1 MENQNHQGHESGT
14 HKEAHHEAHSGQS
27 HKADA
32 GNFFKD
38 LPPMPKID
46 FKSVNLKNLQNGLGD
61 IFEMVKMN
69 KAKMHEVAGREHEG
83 VGVALVYLL
92 ITELV
97 AAFGPVVFGY
107 QIPLLGSIH
116 MSWDRALLNFVLQ
129 AVVSVVG
136 IYFVQ
141 WVAQKFGGKG
151 SFTGYFRVMGYLSV
165 LGIFGFLTFLPII
178 GMLAGLWMLV
188 LAFVALKEIHQLSN
202 EKTVFTL
209 VVAAVVL
216 VVISTILGSF
226 GMSFGTMS
234 YYGGNAFTLN

>member
-69 KAKMHEVAGREHEG
+69 KAKMHEVAGRESEG

-92 ITELV
+92 VAELV
-97 AAFGPVVFGY
+97 ASLGPVVFGI
-107 QIPLLGSIH
+107 QIPLLGSFH
-116 MSWDRALLNFVLQ
+116 MPLGQALLNFVLQ
-129 AVVSVVG
+129 AVCSVVG
-136 IYFVQ
+136 LYFVQ
-141 WVAQKFGGKG
+141 WIALKFGGKG
-151 SFTGYFRVMGYLSV
+151 SFEGYFRVMGYLSV
-165 LGIFGFLTFLPII
+165 LSIFGFLTFLPII

-188 LAFVALKEIHQLSN
+188 LAFIALKEIHQLSN
-202 EKTVFTL
+202 EKTVFTF
-209 VVAAVVL
+209 VIAF
-216 VVISTILGSF
+216 VVIFVISAILGSF
-226 GMSFGTMS
+226 GMNFGTMN
-234 YYGGNAFTLN
+234 YYGGRGFTLN

>member
-14 HKEAHHEAHSGQS
+14 H

-38 LPPMPKID
+38 LPPIPKID

-92 ITELV
+92 VAQLV
-97 AAFGPVVFGY
+97 ASLGGVVFGY
-107 QIPLLGSIH
+107 QIPLIGSFHTSLGQ
-116 MSWDRALLNFVLQ
+116 ALLNFVLQ
-129 AVVSVVG
+129 AVCSVVG
-136 IYFVQ
+136 LYFVQ
-141 WVAQKFGGKG
+141 FVAQKFGGKG

-165 LGIFGFLTFLPII
+165 LSIFGFLTFLPII

-188 LAFVALKEIHQLSN
+188 LSFVALKEIHQLSN
-202 EKTVFTL
+202 EKTVFTF
-209 VVAAVVL
+209 VIAF
-216 VVISTILGSF
+216 VVIFVISAILSSF
-226 GMSFGTMS
+226 GMGFGGMNYTGS
-234 YYGGNAFTLN
+234 RGFTLN